1 MNEALRYNE
10 GKPMLSY
17 FMRSFPKMVEA
28 VARVKEF
35 GANKYDDD
43 NWRLGNKP
51 DKEYWDSLFR
61 HLNYHFKGELYDDDS
76 GCLHIAHAVWNLCAL
91 LELNHQDLP
100 VIDEKVFT
108 ERMKYWANKKKTT
121 MTDEET
127 QSWLE
132 EDISDLFDHPE
143 MEMDQ
148 AQGCHTRRHDRV
160 WELFIGGEKVAD
172 VTNLEF
178 TYTPHHEDTP

>member
-1 MNEALRYNE
+1 MKEALRYNE

-91 LELNHQDLP
+91 LELNHQESAGHRREG
-100 VIDEKVFT
+100 VHRADEV
-108 ERMKYWANKKKTT
+108 
-121 MTDEET
+121 
-127 QSWLE
+127 L
-132 EDISDLFDHPE
+132 
-143 MEMDQ
+143 
-148 AQGCHTRRHDRV
+148 
-160 WELFIGGEKVAD
+160 GEQKENHND
-172 VTNLEF
+172 
-178 TYTPHHEDTP
+178 